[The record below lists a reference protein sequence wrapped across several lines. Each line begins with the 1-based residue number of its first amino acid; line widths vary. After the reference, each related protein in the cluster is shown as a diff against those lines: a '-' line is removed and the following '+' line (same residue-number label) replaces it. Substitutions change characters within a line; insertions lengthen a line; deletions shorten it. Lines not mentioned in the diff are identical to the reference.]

1 MLRQC
6 SCVIPLALFQT
17 LFMWCSIQHT
27 SENQTC
33 KSISSA
39 RRYNPCTPIKNCIS
53 LIVGDAAIC
62 KQSILGIRFGQ
73 QSLAKFV
80 SGDIPESI
88 TIEYPDRAG
97 RSISLV
103 NLECDYYE
111 PHGRLEYVWSNET
124 WVKLRLHTRR
134 ACSPLSPT
142 QVTPRT
148 TTASTTRTTFR
159 TTTRITTP
167 TRSTSAKSTIITYS
181 DIGTTTRSPIVIIA
195 ISGAVILVAFGI
207 IGGCVACCCSKNANE
222 VSPEPTNE
230 IINANNNSSS
240 PTYTNGRG
248 LHSTAES
255 WESETHYQS
264 SQTQRMPEVFV
275 PNVAGAYQLMGTA
288 NFPSAE
294 SFSTSAR
301 TTGGERAT
309 QDLAPPSY
317 DAVIQMREIEIRQS
331 Y

>member
-1 MLRQC
+1 MQ
-6 SCVIPLALFQT
+6 Q
-17 LFMWCSIQHT
+17 CSIQHT
-27 SENQTC
+27 SENQNF

-39 RRYNPCTPIKNCIS
+39 RRYNPCTSIYICIEW
-53 LIVGDAAIC
+53 DAAIC
-62 KQSILGIRFGQ
+62 SRKQSLLGIRFGQ
-73 QSLAKFV
+73 QSRAKFI

-88 TIEYPDRAG
+88 TIEYPDRPG
-97 RSISLV
+97 RYDTISLV

-111 PHGRLEYVWSNET
+111 PHGRLEYVSSNEF
-124 WVKLRLHTRR
+124 WVKLRLRTRY

-142 QVTPRT
+142 
-148 TTASTTRTTFR
+148 TTASTTTTTFR

-167 TRSTSAKSTIITYS
+167 
-181 DIGTTTRSPIVIIA
+181 DLDFDTTTSRFRSPIMIIA

-207 IGGCVACCCSKNANE
+207 IGGCVACCCKNANE
-222 VSPEPTNE
+222 VGPEPTNE
-230 IINANNNSSS
+230 ITNARNNSST
-240 PTYTNGRG
+240 PTYTNIRG

-288 NFPSAE
+288 NFPSAGF
-294 SFSTSAR
+294 FSTSAR